1 MVYLVTLVSL
11 VTFKW
16 LMVYLVTL
24 VSLLSSEFYM
34 VDGILGDFSEFSD

>member
-11 VTFKW
+11 V
-16 LMVYLVTL
+16 
-24 VSLLSSEFYM
+24 SSELKM

>member
-11 VTFKW
+11 VT
-16 LMVYLVTL
+16 
-24 VSLLSSEFYM
+24 SEFYM